1 MKIVKAAKQLT
12 QKAIAYFKSAKIA
25 NSPAKNQLSHANF
38 PAPFSPKMIS
48 PQAIKVTQ
56 TLQQK
61 GFSAYVV
68 GGSIRDLLLEQKPKD
83 FDVATNAK
91 PEEIRKIFPNCRLI
105 GRRFRIAHI
114 LFRYE
119 IVEVTTFRGMP
130 DKTKNHPTHQ
140 IRSNEQGMLITDN
153 QYGTIEED
161 AERRDFTV
169 NSFYYDPSTHTII
182 DFCSGVKDLKAHK
195 LVMIGQPSIRL
206 REDPVRML
214 RAARLSAK
222 LGFAIDAAIEAETKL
237 LGTLLY
243 SVPPARLFDEAV
255 KLFLMGYGEKTFSVL
270 CQQGL
275 LSTLYPATAESL
287 QKIPQSAQLIQQA
300 LYNTDQ
306 RIHDHKK
313 VTPAFLYAALLWQP
327 MLHQLEQRKAIE
339 SLFPALYHSMSHTIA
354 QQTKITAIPRVLALY
369 IRDIWEIQ
377 IRFAQKSPKS
387 LDLLLEHEHF
397 RAAYDFLLLRAE
409 SGEGDEARELA
420 AWWTQYQNSPAE
432 KRREMQ
438 KEIKNPPKKNNQ
450 RKRHRRKKP
459 PSSPPES

>member
-1 MKIVKAAKQLT
+1 MKIVKAAKRLT
-12 QKAIAYFKSAKIA
+12 KKAIAYFKGSTKA
-25 NSPAKNQLSHANF
+25 NTPTKNQLSYATF
-38 PAPFSPKMIS
+38 SAPFSPKMIS
-48 PQAIKVTQ
+48 PQAIKVVQ

-119 IVEVTTFRGMP
+119 IVEVTTFRGVP
-130 DKTKNHPTHQ
+130 DKTKNHTSHQ
-140 IRSNEQGMLITDN
+140 VRSNEQGILITDN

-161 AERRDFTV
+161 ADRRDFTV

-182 DFCSGVKDLKAHK
+182 DFCAGVKDLKIRK

-222 LGFAIDAAIEAETKL
+222 LDFAIDTQIETEIKL
-237 LGTLLY
+237 LKTLLY

-255 KLFLMGYGEKTFSVL
+255 KLFLMGYGEKTFTVL
-270 CQQGL
+270 HQQGL
-275 LSTLYPATAESL
+275 LSTLYPETAESL
-287 QKIPQSAQLIQQA
+287 QKVPQSMHLIQQA

-306 RIHDHKK
+306 RIHAHKK

-327 MLHQLEQRKAIE
+327 MLHQFEQRKTIE
-339 SLFPALYHSMSHTIA
+339 SLFPALYHAMSHTIA
-354 QQTKITAIPRVLALY
+354 EQTKITAIPRVLALY

-377 IRFAQKSPKS
+377 IRFAQRAPKS
-387 LDLLLEHEHF
+387 LDFLLEHEHF

-409 SGEGDEARELA
+409 SGESEEARDLA
-420 AWWTQYQNSPAE
+420 EWWTQYQDAPAE

-438 KEIKNPPKKNNQ
+438 KEVKSPPKKNNQ
-450 RKRHRRKKP
+450 RRRNKRKKA
-459 PSSPPES
+459 SPPPTEH